1 MSLQQVL
8 DELTS
13 TYQSLDVVAQG
24 SVVDAKE
31 VDDALALATPDTA
44 EFVALSVLS
53 KYNPYTPQ
61 KKTIKNADPVKQ

>member
-31 VDDALALATPDTA
+31 VADALASATTDTA
-44 EFVALSVLS
+44 EYIALTVLS
-53 KYNPYTPQ
+53 KYNPYTIQ
-61 KKTIKNADPVKQ
+61 KKTPKNADTVE